1 MLGKTDPQ
9 ASFFD
14 SYVEEHF
21 LPKEHE
27 LLKIRDEI
35 DFSFIEEE
43 TKDLY
48 AKVTGRPS
56 YPPEAMFKILFLEFY
71 YNLSDVEV
79 VKQLKFNVLFRY
91 FVEIKIEDPLP
102 DDTSLVVFR
111 KRLGEERFERIF
123 DEFVKQCKEKG
134 LLKEKLKIVDA
145 THIIADV
152 AIPNTVELLREGR
165 KRILKAIKKEKKKF
179 KVSLEKYYPEE
190 ESIQG
195 SSKEDLVKELDLSK
209 ELIEKVKGKYSPRV
223 EEITDLLEKV
233 TQPEKKRKLVSFAD
247 PDARFGRKSRD
258 KKFAGYKAHIVED
271 ESQIITSCDTL
282 LGDENE
288 GSEAHFETLLKK
300 EDKKGLKGEAVVGD
314 ALYDSFSNRVN
325 IEKRGMKHHIPEKRN
340 NKKVNEFIYN
350 RREDQLICSEG
361 YSSIGKTPYEN
372 GYLYCFSPY
381 FCRECQRKK
390 KCRLNKDRARIY
402 LSGSHLLFI
411 KTNPEENKKAL
422 EKRKRIEAKF
432 GEAKK
437 HYQMARAKYRG
448 RWRVAIQVFM
458 TFIVMNLKRVV
469 KLLKAKKAVAK
480 LTVSS
485 G

>member
-1 MLGKTDPQ
+1 M
-9 ASFFD
+9 
-14 SYVEEHF
+14 
-21 LPKEHE
+21 
-27 LLKIRDEI
+27 
-35 DFSFIEEE
+35 
-43 TKDLY
+43 
-48 AKVTGRPS
+48 
-56 YPPEAMFKILFLEFY
+56 
-71 YNLSDVEV
+71 
-79 VKQLKFNVLFRY
+79 LFR
-91 FVEIKIEDPLP
+91 
-102 DDTSLVVFR
+102 S
-111 KRLGEERFERIF
+111 
-123 DEFVKQCKEKG
+123 
-134 LLKEKLKIVDA
+134 
-145 THIIADV
+145 
-152 AIPNTVELLREGR
+152 
-165 KRILKAIKKEKKKF
+165 
-179 KVSLEKYYPEE
+179 
-190 ESIQG
+190 
-195 SSKEDLVKELDLSK
+195 
-209 ELIEKVKGKYSPRV
+209 
-223 EEITDLLEKV
+223 
-233 TQPEKKRKLVSFAD
+233 
-247 PDARFGRKSRD
+247 
-258 KKFAGYKAHIVED
+258 
-271 ESQIITSCDTL
+271 
-282 LGDENE
+282 
-288 GSEAHFETLLKK
+288 
-300 EDKKGLKGEAVVGD
+300 EAVVGD

-350 RREDQLICSEG
+350 RREDQLICPEG

-480 LTVSS
+480 LAVSS

>member
-27 LLKIRDEI
+27 LLKIKNEI
-35 DFSFIEEE
+35 GFSFIEEE

-48 AKVTGRPS
+48 AKVAGRPS
-56 YPPEAMFKILFLEFY
+56 YPPEVMFKILFLEFY
-71 YNLSDVEV
+71 YNFSDVEV
-79 VKQLKFNVLFRY
+79 AKQLKFNVLFRY

-111 KRLGEERFERIF
+111 KRLGEERFEKIF

-134 LLKEKLKIVDA
+134 LLREKLKIVDA

-179 KVSLEKYYPEE
+179 KVSLEEYYPEE
-190 ESIQG
+190 EFLQS
-195 SSKEDLVKELDLSK
+195 SSKEDLAKELNLSK
-209 ELIEKVKGKYSPRV
+209 ELIEKVKGKYSPKV
-223 EEITDLLEKV
+223 EKLTRLLEKV
-233 TQPEKKRKLVSFAD
+233 TCPERKRKLVSFAD

-258 KKFAGYKAHIVED
+258 KRFAGYKAHIVED
-271 ESQIITSCDTL
+271 ESQIITSCETL

-288 GSEAHFETLLKK
+288 GAEAHFETLLKK

-340 NKKVNEFIYN
+340 NKKISEFIYN
-350 RREDQLICSEG
+350 EREDQLICPQG

-381 FCRECQRKK
+381 FCRDCERKK

-402 LSGSHLLFI
+402 LSNSHLLFI

-437 HYQMARAKYRG
+437 HHQMARAKYRG

-469 KLLKAKKAVAK
+469 RLLKTRKPVAK
-480 LTVSS
+480 LAVSS

>member
-21 LPKEHE
+21 LPEEHE
-27 LLKIRDEI
+27 LLKIKEKV

-48 AKVTGRPS
+48 AKVAGRPS
-56 YPPEAMFKILFLEFY
+56 YPPEVMFKILFLEFY

-91 FVEIKIEDPLP
+91 FAKIKIEDPLP

-123 DEFVKQCKEKG
+123 DKFIEQCKKKG

-152 AIPNTVELLREGR
+152 AIPNTVELLKEGR
-165 KRILKAIKKEKKKF
+165 KRILRAIKKERKKLRIP
-179 KVSLEKYYPEE
+179 LEEYFSEQEPPR
-190 ESIQG
+190 
-195 SSKEDLVKELDLSK
+195 SSTKEDLAKELALSC
-209 ELIEKVKGKYSPRV
+209 ELIQKVKGEFSSPV
-223 EEITDLLEKV
+223 EREVLLLEQVVDPKG
-233 TQPEKKRKLVSFAD
+233 KRKLVSFAD
-247 PDARFGRKSRD
+247 PDARFGRKSKD
-258 KKFAGYKAHIVED
+258 KRFAGYKAHIVED
-271 ESQIITSCDTL
+271 ESQIITSCETL
-282 LGDENE
+282 PGDENE
-288 GSEAHFETLLKK
+288 GGAAHFEALLKK
-300 EDKKGLKGEAVVGD
+300 EDRKGLEGQAVVGD
-314 ALYDSFSNRVN
+314 ALYDSWSNRVN
-325 IEKRGMKHHIPEKRN
+325 IEKRGMKHHIPEKRKK
-340 NKKVNEFIYN
+340 KKVSEFIYN
-350 RREDQLICSEG
+350 ETEDRLICPEG

-372 GYLYCFSPY
+372 GYLYCFSPS
-381 FCRECQRKK
+381 FCRDCERKK

-411 KTNPEENKKAL
+411 KTHPEENRKAQ

-458 TFIVMNLKRVV
+458 TFMVMNLKRVV
-469 KLLKAKKAVAK
+469 KLLKTKENAVRLA
-480 LTVSS
+480 LSP